1 MKVKEAVIENTQKE
15 WQITLSGE
23 LDAGNADEFY
33 SVVSQAFMK
42 EPKNVHFI
50 CTDLQ
55 FIDSTVLG
63 SFVKLLKR
71 VRTEG
76 KSMRLSSLPPKI
88 KKLFTICAL
97 DRIMEI
103 DV

>member
-50 CTDLQ
+50 STDLQ

-71 VRTEG
+71 GRTEG